1 MAWHIL
7 ERAITLVRH
16 SLAWHTADYHCDC
29 ALDHSYI
36 IYGYWYTHNIT
47 RITYSN
53 SWHRIG
59 LYGNDTFVHHYI
71 PLKIYVVRFHGL
83 TRLLSLNP
91 TEREGKEKKEGKKQ
105 TYAHTNV
112 GIEKFP
118 AVSSFVESERR
129 QPNDR
134 KRERAPKATST
145 DFYIIH
151 YYMGA
156 RRFLIGYILECVSLY
171 PHTNRPDKRLLIVY
185 HQGCRCVYEWAKRL
199 ISRIDVT
206 HNPPNVVYGVTALT
220 VFFFDRVYKY
230 WHSV

>member
-1 MAWHIL
+1 MTYTGARDYACATQSRVTHRRLSLWLCVRSFIYYIWLLVYAQHHTYHIFEFL
-7 ERAITLVRH
+7 TSNRPVWKRH
-16 SLAWHTADYHCDC
+16 IRVSC
-29 ALDHSYI
+29 
-36 IYGYWYTHNIT
+36 
-47 RITYSN
+47 
-53 SWHRIG
+53 
-59 LYGNDTFVHHYI
+59 I

-118 AVSSFVESERR
+118 AVYSFVESERR
-129 QPNDR
+129 QPNNR

-220 VFFFDRVYKY
+220 VFFFDRAYKY